1 MLLGACCREQAG
13 PAPRRLQPP
22 AHLPLAHAPRH
33 CVPTPRH
40 LSNALPHPPTTLF
53 AQKIEPSAAALMYP
67 DCIATPSEFEA
78 VFKSGVGLR
87 NRCVSRDLIGRVG
100 QGDDA
105 AQAIDGGAPSTGGAF
120 IFVSGN
126 DGLEKDLRIAFPDV
140 VGNFVPSHTN
150 PLDGPAFQG
159 LLDISN
165 GQAQLEQI
173 GFPAQFADINATYSF
188 TVFSAVAVRRAV
200 QKGAAP
206 GPNTVGENFGPLS
219 PSWANVVDVYNYAFG
234 KCCGVAIPPA
244 VTQIL
249 QTTTFFNLTHCPT
262 ECDYVDTRFPGTASV
277 PVVNLPRLD
286 GGACPPS
293 NATFQQTSP
302 SFSDGASPL
311 CIKIYKDAVTAFF
324 DVYGGKDPDCA
335 ANKLAAGRLLGT
347 SLAAAGGDAL
357 AQAQIVRAFA
367 LQGCSGDLNPLN
379 TGNGFTATGFGGL
392 LCVVKLWGG
401 GGAGAGGSGSLM
413 AGWAVVERAAGRWQC
428 ARQTRVPTPAPPPP
442 PPLLAAL
449 KRRPSSL
456 LPLSRCPTCRP
467 ARSARLCTASRA
479 SPRSA
484 GRVRPAT
491 CDG

>member
-1 MLLGACCREQAG
+1 
-13 PAPRRLQPP
+13 
-22 AHLPLAHAPRH
+22 
-33 CVPTPRH
+33 
-40 LSNALPHPPTTLF
+40 
-53 AQKIEPSAAALMYP
+53 MYP
-67 DCIATPSEFEA
+67 DCIATPAEFEA

-87 NRCVSRDLIGRVG
+87 NRCVSRDLVGRVG
-100 QGDDA
+100 AGDDA
-105 AQAIDGGAPSTGGAF
+105 AKAIAGGAPSTGAAF
-120 IFVSGN
+120 IYVSGN
-126 DGLEKDLRIAFPDV
+126 DGLEKDLRIGFPDV

-392 LCVVKLWGG
+392 LCVVMLRGGDRAGTGGAGDDGGAGG
-401 GGAGAGGSGSLM
+401 GGAGGGGTGSWAVTVRASDQSADPSPTTPPPAPCSAQTASEFIVAPFSMSDLPASAFRTIVYCISGKPPVGGSC
-413 AGWAVVERAAGRWQC
+413 AAGN
-428 ARQTRVPTPAPPPP
+428 V
-442 PPLLAAL
+442 
-449 KRRPSSL
+449 
-456 LPLSRCPTCRP
+456 
-467 ARSARLCTASRA
+467 
-479 SPRSA
+479 
-484 GRVRPAT
+484 
-491 CDG
+491 